1 MVSPQ
6 VRQKRDEEE
15 LEDDL
20 SSAAESLY
28 RYVKVARNAKIQ
40 QKKKRKKMSI
50 KGNYNKFLAL
60 SQSPKMSQQMEQTET
75 ITGDV

>member
-6 VRQKRDEEE
+6 VRQKRDVEE

-28 RYVKVARNAKIQ
+28 RYVKVARNAKI
-40 QKKKRKKMSI
+40 
-50 KGNYNKFLAL
+50 
-60 SQSPKMSQQMEQTET
+60 
-75 ITGDV
+75 